1 MIETDPLGQEVGTY
15 DPGPEGY
22 GDIGQYPEPHE
33 FGNAD
38 DPRQGCE
45 VDGIM
50 HTPCS
55 DLMRF
60 ANSGALRFRVQ
71 WYGNGSF
78 RESSYNIDVV
88 LGITANLRWNP
99 VSGRQNPATPN
110 KSPTEVDDGD
120 VVKVETWGD
129 GGIWEY
135 VELFSLLVQTG
146 NGRDIGDAART
157 VYNRFITANPDC
169 DELAKKLGLDKTLNG
184 AKFID
189 AYGDDKLMNK
199 TSKELGFP
207 SDPNLPDEV
216 NEIVSSR
223 TLGKSFERTGDGVTL
238 GVANWKTQTIYF
250 NGLPGP
256 PVFGGY
262 VVFHEAL
269 HLHFKGDHVAIAKA
283 LGLNYQIPGTTTTG
297 KAVMLNNDDV
307 ANKSLEEFLKN
318 GCKKPTPNPRPHRK
332 LRLIS

>member
-71 WYGNGSF
+71 RYGNGSF

-99 VSGRQNPATPN
+99 VSGRDNPATPDN
-110 KSPTEVDDGD
+110 SPIRVGDGD
-120 VVKVETWGD
+120 VVKVDVWGD

-135 VELFSLLVQTG
+135 VELDDPMPDIQGEHIQTSFHQAYVDCKSQLGNSPEPGVRQASYIVQAADATEIDRTLFAVTWNEESRFVFYPP
-146 NGRDIGDAART
+146 NGIHGRNELIGDIGPGQLFPGVWDKSP
-157 VYNRFITANPDC
+157 YIDGLKNPFGSNREVGQIF
-169 DELAKKLGLDKTLNG
+169 NG
-184 AKFID
+184 NF
-189 AYGDDKLMNK
+189 DDNLLLMGRA
-199 TSKELGFP
+199 LH
-207 SDPNLPDEV
+207 
-216 NEIVSSR
+216 
-223 TLGKSFERTGDGVTL
+223 SFFGNVTGDKR
-238 GVANWKTQTIYF
+238 AEAA
-250 NGLPGP
+250 GL
-256 PVFGGY
+256 Y
-262 VVFHEAL
+262 
-269 HLHFKGDHVAIAKA
+269 KA
-283 LGLNYQIPGTTTTG
+283 GSTTG
-297 KAVMLNNDDV
+297 PGYSDRVKKFN
-307 ANKSLEEFLKN
+307 EQKN
-318 GCKKPTPNPRPHRK
+318 GYDKFFDCLRK
-332 LRLIS
+332 AGY